1 MYKVIIIDE
10 ETGNEVSVRKNVVAY
25 DTWEKSEV
33 EIVIDKYVAE
43 HDNLEVEVNEEN
55 IKKVC
60 ELVSEKCFAEDEHP
74 NEAVFEEIVYEAIEE
89 LNI

>member
-1 MYKVIIIDE
+1 MYKVIIINE
-10 ETGNEVSVRKNVVAY
+10 ETGTEMVHENVVTV
-25 DTWEKSEV
+25 DFWQRNEV

-60 ELVSEKCFAEDEHP
+60 KLVSEKCCAEDEHP
-74 NEAVFEEIVYEAIEE
+74 NEEVFEEIVYEAIEE

>member
-55 IKKVC
+55 IKKS
-60 ELVSEKCFAEDEHP
+60 LRTCF
-74 NEAVFEEIVYEAIEE
+74 
-89 LNI
+89 

>member
-10 ETGNEVSVRKNVVAY
+10 ETGNEVSVRENVVAY

-33 EIVIDKYVAE
+33 GIVIDKYVAE
-43 HDNLEVEVNEEN
+43 HDNLDVEVNEEN

-74 NEAVFEEIVYEAIEE
+74 NEEVFEEIVYEAIEE